1 MGSVVGLRR
10 GLPWGGRKSRIAALL
25 GACCVRKV
33 EAEFGVSGSEMGTN
47 QFWPCR
53 GGESVDGS
61 ESVFNAENSE
71 AQSGNISDNNV
82 ANVEI
87 GKWNWQHWQH

>member
-1 MGSVVGLRR
+1 MGREDC
-10 GLPWGGRKSRIAALL
+10 RIAALL
-25 GACCVRKV
+25 GACCVRKF

-47 QFWPCR
+47 QYWPCR

-71 AQSGNISDNNV
+71 AQE
-82 ANVEI
+82 A
-87 GKWNWQHWQH
+87 QRFFR